1 MSIFKK
7 LFRDKKKK
15 EEAVKK
21 EEEGKKEREEKKG
34 PSLEIGQVS
43 KDIIL
48 GPVLSEKARK
58 LAQVGQ
64 YVFYVKPKANK
75 VEIKKE
81 IEKLFSVK
89 VKEVRTMNYPKRL
102 RGVTRLPSMR
112 PRFKKA
118 IVKLESGSI
127 PIFE

>member
-21 EEEGKKEREEKKG
+21 EEKKEEKTE
-34 PSLEIGQVS
+34 PVLEIGQVS

>member
-21 EEEGKKEREEKKG
+21 EEKKEGEEKKG
-34 PSLEIGQVS
+34 PSFEIGQVS

-58 LAQVGQ
+58 LAQIGQ

-102 RGVTRLPSMR
+102 RGITRLPSMR

>member
-21 EEEGKKEREEKKG
+21 EEKKEEKTA
-34 PSLEIGQVS
+34 PVLEIGQVS

-75 VEIKKE
+75 IEIKKE

>member
-21 EEEGKKEREEKKG
+21 EEKKEEKTA
-34 PSLEIGQVS
+34 PVLEIGQVS